1 VCVCVCER
9 ERSLLT
15 VFIYQEE
22 EEACMDFELIRY
34 REEMIIDPFLTCEF
48 LTVMHFCMDIHCLLY
63 AKEKTPVHC
72 CFSVISCLKYS
83 KTVHLRTIMT

>member
-1 VCVCVCER
+1 MCVCVCER

-48 LTVMHFCMDIHCLLY
+48 LTVMHFAWISTVFYMQRKRHLSTAVLVLF
-63 AKEKTPVHC
+63 PV
-72 CFSVISCLKYS
+72 
-83 KTVHLRTIMT
+83 